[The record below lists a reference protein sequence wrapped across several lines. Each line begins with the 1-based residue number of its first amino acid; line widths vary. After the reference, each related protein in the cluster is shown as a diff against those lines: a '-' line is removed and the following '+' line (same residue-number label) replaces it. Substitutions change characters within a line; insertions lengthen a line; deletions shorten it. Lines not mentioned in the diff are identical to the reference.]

1 MRLFFILAIIFMLLF
16 AAGCGK
22 AKEQPVV
29 KPGAE
34 IKPEAKPEASPAPA
48 PPVVVEKQPAI
59 IDDEVQGV
67 LDKRSKVK
75 GYRYLYYGPPN
86 PGFGLEFRILGS
98 KARLYLGTLSKLAD
112 SNTYDTVYL
121 DLDKK
126 SAVAYCESVSC
137 TNKGS
142 LGVNFEEYYRPA
154 PSDFASSISSAKL
167 RNYELLY
174 QRKTAVIVFEDAKGM
189 NGTMWLDTVYGMP
202 VKVQFNNSNY
212 EYREIAFNTV
222 AGDEVLPKG

>member
-1 MRLFFILAIIFMLLF
+1 MRLFFILVAVALLLV

-22 AKEQPVV
+22 AKEQPV
-29 KPGAE
+29 A
-34 IKPEAKPEASPAPA
+34 KPEAEIKPEASPAPA
-48 PPVVVEKQPAI
+48 PPVVVEKAPVSG
-59 IDDEVQGV
+59 IDSDVQEV

-75 GYRYLYYGPPN
+75 GYKYLYYGPPN

-112 SNTYDTVYL
+112 GKTYDTVYL
-121 DLDKK
+121 DLDEK

-154 PSDFASSISSAKL
+154 PSDFAISVSGAKL

-174 QRKTAVIVFEDAKGM
+174 QRKTAVIIFEDAKGI

>member
-1 MRLFFILAIIFMLLF
+1 MRLFFIFAVVSLLLF

-29 KPGAE
+29 KPETE
-34 IKPEAKPEASPAPA
+34 IKPEVKPAPEPA
-48 PPVVVEKQPAI
+48 PPVVEKQPVTV
-59 IDDEVQGV
+59 IDEEVQGV
-67 LDKRSKVK
+67 LDKRSKVT
-75 GYRYLYYGPPN
+75 GYKYLYYGPPN
-86 PGFGLEFRILGS
+86 PGFGLEFRVLGS

-112 SNTYDTVYL
+112 GKTYDTVYL
-121 DLDKK
+121 DLAAK

-142 LGVNFEEYYRPA
+142 LDVNFDDYYLQTPA
-154 PSDFASSISSAKL
+154 DFASSVAGAKL

-174 QRKTAVIVFEDAKGM
+174 QRKTAVIIFEDTKGM

-202 VKVQFNNSNY
+202 VKVQTNGTGY

-222 AGDEVLPKG
+222 AGDEVVAKG

>member
-1 MRLFFILAIIFMLLF
+1 MRLFFILAVVALLLV

-22 AKEQPVV
+22 PKAQPAVN
-29 KPGAE
+29 PEAE
-34 IKPEAKPEASPAPA
+34 IKPEAKPEASHEPE
-48 PPVVVEKQPAI
+48 PPVVVEKQTAL

-75 GYRYLYYGPPN
+75 GYKYLYYGPPN

-112 SNTYDTVYL
+112 GNTYDTVYL
-121 DLDKK
+121 DLDEK

-142 LGVNFEEYYRPA
+142 LGVNFDAYYHPT
-154 PSDFASSISSAKL
+154 PSDFVSSVSSAKL

-174 QRKTAVIVFEDAKGM
+174 QRKTAVIVFEDTKGM

-202 VKVQFNNSNY
+202 VKVQFDNSNY

-222 AGDEVLPKG
+222 AGDEVVPKG

>member
-1 MRLFFILAIIFMLLF
+1 MRLFFILAVVALLLF

-29 KPGAE
+29 KPDAG
-34 IKPEAKPEASPAPA
+34 IKPEVKPAPEPS
-48 PPVVVEKQPAI
+48 PPVVEKQPVTV
-59 IDDEVQGV
+59 IDEEVQGV
-67 LDKRSKVK
+67 LDKQSKVT
-75 GYRYLYYGPPN
+75 GYKYLYYGPPN

-112 SNTYDTVYL
+112 GKTYDTVYL
-121 DLDKK
+121 DLAAK

-142 LGVNFEEYYRPA
+142 LEVAFDEYYRSA
-154 PSDFASSISSAKL
+154 PSDFAKSVVSAKL

-174 QRKTAVIVFEDAKGM
+174 QRKTAVIIFEDAKGM

-202 VKVQFNNSNY
+202 VKVQVNNSNY

-222 AGDEVLPKG
+222 AGDEVVPKG